1 MTGKIIEHSKAA
13 ETFNIDVK
21 REEWHDETLWM
32 VREKRDKA
40 AFQIPEWEML
50 RETASQIKNNV
61 LSNIHQYLQDFEEK
75 AKKNGIIVH
84 WAADGAEHNKI
95 VHSIMEK
102 HGVQQI
108 VKSKSM
114 LTEECHLN
122 EYLTEKGID
131 VIDSDLGERI
141 VQLRNEA
148 PSHIVLPAIHL
159 KKEDVSETFHEHLG
173 TEKGNIDPNYLTEA
187 ARLHLRNT
195 FLTRKIA
202 LTGVNFAIAETGEFV
217 VCTNE
222 GNADMG
228 VHLADVHIACMGFE
242 KIIPQRKH
250 LGVFL
255 RLLARS
261 ATGQPITTYSSHFK
275 KPGDG
280 KEIHIV
286 IVDNGRSTQL
296 GREDFRNSLKCI
308 RCGACMNTCPV
319 YRRSGGH
326 SYHNAVAGPIGSILA
341 PNLDMSKNADLP
353 FASTLCGS
361 CTNVCPVKIDIH
373 EQLYKWRQILVKEG
387 YTPTTKTIAMKG
399 MASVLANPVIFDF
412 AGKTAR
418 FIMQKAPGLVSNSFN
433 PWYKQREM
441 PAPPEESFREWYKK
455 NSRESKEKNNE
466 Q

>member
-1 MTGKIIEHSKAA
+1 MKNNLTHSEAS
-13 ETFNIDVK
+13 TLFNKDEK
-21 REEWHDETLWM
+21 RVDWHDETLWF

-40 AFQIPEWEML
+40 AFQIAEWETL

-61 LSNIHQYLQDFEEK
+61 LSNISNYLIEFETN
-75 AKKNGIIVH
+75 AKRNGIIVH
-84 WAADGAEHNKI
+84 WAADGVEHNKI
-95 VHSIMEK
+95 VHSILK
-102 HGVQQI
+102 KNGVNQM

-122 EYLTEKGID
+122 EYLTKNGID
-131 VIDSDLGERI
+131 VVDTDLGERI
-141 VQLRNEA
+141 VQLRNEP

-159 KKEDVSETFHEHLG
+159 KKADVSETFHEFLG
-173 TEKGNIDPNYLTEA
+173 TEKGNNDPQYLTEV
-187 ARLHLRNT
+187 ARIHLRDK
-195 FLTRKIA
+195 FLTRKVA
-202 LTGVNFAIAETGEFV
+202 LTGVNFAIAETGEIV

-228 VHLADVHIACMGFE
+228 VHLADVHIASMGFE

-261 ATGQPITTYSSHFK
+261 ATGQPITTFSSHFK
-275 KPGDG
+275 KPREGQ
-280 KEIHIV
+280 EMHFV

-296 GREDFRNSLKCI
+296 GRPDFRNSLKCI
-308 RCGACMNTCPV
+308 RCAACLNTCPV

-326 SYHNAVAGPIGSILA
+326 SYHTAIAGPIGSILA

-373 EQLYKWRQILVKEG
+373 DQLYKWRQVLVKAG
-387 YTPTTKTIAMKG
+387 HTPTVKTIAMQG
-399 MASVLANPVIFDF
+399 MSAVLSNPSVFEF
-412 AGKTAR
+412 AGKAGR
-418 FIMQKAPGLVSNSFN
+418 FVIKNAPFLVSNKLN
-433 PWYKQREM
+433 AWHKQREM

-455 NSRESKEKNNE
+455 NGKEFKEKNNE
-466 Q
+466 